1 MEPKPLIFISPTNSQ
16 LRSRGQLLIQRGV
29 VLEEQKILSL
39 DSPYIYS
46 ERHMASRR
54 IIIPG
59 SSSLTG
65 RLQLRV
71 LHSIGGFDYQA
82 VYVAKTKSCCE
93 TSRTVTTRTFSRQQ
107 SLDYLAISQP
117 AGCVSVLH
125 KRAMLGGPCTASSMQ
140 RKSSLHSH
148 CLHNSTQQPLIPITR
163 QQQRQLSSRPSPR
176 RGNKKKVDD
185 NIPLLNE
192 HLIAEL
198 FNRMKGHSGTI
209 SADTYEVRLI
219 VEQGN
224 YKKKE
229 TMNDE
234 NGDNDATSKSDENDT
249 STASSSTTKAKTTP
263 SSQLTTLNEAI
274 TIAHEHA
281 LDLME
286 VTLHVSPP
294 VIKAVDFDKW
304 QYEQKK
310 KQAQLTSKKKKE
322 GGGAISDRPLK
333 EFQFRAGIADHDL
346 ERKTNNMLKYLSK
359 GHAIRVTLT
368 ARNKSLVADAEAI
381 HTTLERVKELVG
393 DKAIEARGLKANDRK
408 SAGSLV
414 LHPPK
419 STKG

>member
-1 MEPKPLIFISPTNSQ
+1 
-16 LRSRGQLLIQRGV
+16 
-29 VLEEQKILSL
+29 
-39 DSPYIYS
+39 
-46 ERHMASRR
+46 MASRR

-65 RLQLRV
+65 KLQLRV
-71 LHSIGGFDYQA
+71 LQSIGGFYYQA
-82 VYVAKTKSCCE
+82 VHVAKTKSCCK

-107 SLDYLAISQP
+107 SLDYLAIISQP
-117 AGCVSVLH
+117 AGRVSVLH
-125 KRAMLGGPCTASSMQ
+125 TPEMLGGPCIASSIQ
-140 RKSSLHSH
+140 RKSSLHSY

-163 QQQRQLSSRPSPR
+163 QQQCQFSSRPSPR

-198 FNRMKGHSGTI
+198 FNRMKGRSGTI
-209 SADTYEVRLI
+209 SADTYEVRLL
-219 VEQGN
+219 VEHGHN
-224 YKKKE
+224 KKE
-229 TMNDE
+229 GTINDDDNAE
-234 NGDNDATSKSDENDT
+234 SANGENDT
-249 STASSSTTKAKTTP
+249 STASSSSTTPTTP

-322 GGGAISDRPLK
+322 GGGAISDRALK
-333 EFQFRAGIADHDL
+333 EFKFRAGIADHDL

-368 ARNKSLVADAEAI
+368 ARKKSLDADAEAI

-393 DKAIEARGLKANDRK
+393 DRAIEARGLKANDRK

-414 LHPPK
+414 FHPAK
-419 STKG
+419 TKG